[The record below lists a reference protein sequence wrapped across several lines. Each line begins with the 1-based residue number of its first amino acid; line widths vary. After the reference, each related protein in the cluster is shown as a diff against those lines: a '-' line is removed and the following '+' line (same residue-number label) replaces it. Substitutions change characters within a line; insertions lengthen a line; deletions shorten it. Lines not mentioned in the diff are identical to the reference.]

1 MAERLAFRTYKTIL
15 KPVIR
20 EVPGTKAVFPALAA
34 RVWKDGNT
42 VVLQGL
48 FGDPRCFAARVH
60 DDEKAAS
67 GNRPVTWLYTASHAV
82 LPFTFPAVT
91 STPNIRPCRSQA
103 VWASQ
108 ADCRSWPPFANTPHS
123 GPVVDTV
130 LRTVPPPLPPEAAA
144 CMPTPHLLVV
154 LDMSA
159 AAAES
164 QANAES
170 APF

>member
-34 RVWKDGNT
+34 RVWKDGIRLSSKGFWAIQG
-42 VVLQGL
+42 VLQ
-48 FGDPRCFAARVH
+48 PASMTM
-60 DDEKAAS
+60 KAAS
-67 GNRPVTWLYTASHAV
+67 GNRPVSWPYTASHAV
-82 LPFTFPAVT
+82 LPFAFPAVT
-91 STPNIRPCRSQA
+91 STPNIQPCRSQA

-108 ADCRSWPPFANTPHS
+108 ADCRSWPPFANIPHS